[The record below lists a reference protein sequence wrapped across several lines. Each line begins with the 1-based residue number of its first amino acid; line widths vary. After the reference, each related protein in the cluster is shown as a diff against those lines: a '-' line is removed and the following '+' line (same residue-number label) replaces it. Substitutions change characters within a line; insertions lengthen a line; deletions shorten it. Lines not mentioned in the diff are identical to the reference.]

1 MSKQPVPRRFCL
13 AVVVLLLTSCALACG
28 QSLCANKCGHR
39 LETCSCHTTCESLFE
54 CCEGYRQFCL
64 QISPYSGTVMGGT
77 DFRILQVE
85 FPPLGKVYCRFNS
98 EIITTGYVDQEGK
111 GHCISPLLYE
121 TGWIPFEVSS
131 DGTTYNRSGSWLAVH
146 HSKVNSQFKSILEN
160 STKWQY
166 YGTPG
171 TGGSLTLKWNSSFI
185 MESSLN
191 VELWGYREKG
201 HPYSDNWIPEWK
213 YLYSLRKAV
222 PNNASFTF
230 FPQPAKVSSDF
241 EVGVLRLS
249 PSKAEDGERDVTAIW
264 SPVHA
269 LAWHLEEIFRKNS
282 AAWAQEKCNSWH
294 KAEEKLPNFLSEI
307 IDCPCTL
314 AQARADTGRF
324 HTDYGCDI
332 EKGSVCTYHPGAVH
346 CVRAIQASPKYAAG
360 QQCCYDASGAQVLTA
375 DSIGGSTPDRG
386 HDWGSPPF
394 KKPPRIP
401 GVSHWLYDV
410 ISFYYCC
417 LWSNNCHLYF
427 LHRPSSD
434 CRTYKPPRV
443 GTVFGDPHF
452 VTFDGSNFTFNGK
465 GEYYLLQATHKNL
478 TIQGRTQTLFD
489 ANATRLSS
497 VVMQEAGSDIIEVRT
512 SGYLEVLLNQEVLS
526 FSEQNWMDLKGVFL
540 YSSSLNNVSV
550 MFPSGAGVEV
560 RETGGLMTVNILL
573 SVDFENQTSGLLGT
587 MNGNSSD
594 DFVYPN
600 GSNAELHSPKDYFN
614 FGANWAIT
622 NESSLFTYDTE
633 DLQKNYLF
641 AEKHDMAFIPVF
653 TVDDSQEDP
662 IYEEMLKLCGL
673 NLFCKY
679 DTLVSRNFTVGNIS
693 KIALENYLSLTQD
706 LEPVLSCGW
715 IGAPTNGNK
724 QGTTYL
730 SGATVNFTC
739 KSGYML
745 TGPTERTC
753 QPNGM
758 WSGSR
763 TDCVSDNT
771 LGIVLGSVFAS
782 LTLIVMAVFII
793 YHNKK
798 QKRRSRKDSDK
809 NGL

>member
-1 MSKQPVPRRFCL
+1 MSKQPVPGRFCL
-13 AVVVLLLTSCALACG
+13 AVVVLLLTSCAL
-28 QSLCANKCGHR
+28 
-39 LETCSCHTTCESLFE
+39 
-54 CCEGYRQFCL
+54 
-64 QISPYSGTVMGGT
+64 
-77 DFRILQVE
+77 
-85 FPPLGKVYCRFNS
+85 
-98 EIITTGYVDQEGK
+98 
-111 GHCISPLLYE
+111 
-121 TGWIPFEVSS
+121 
-131 DGTTYNRSGSWLAVH
+131 VH

-213 YLYSLRKAV
+213 YLYSLGKDV

-230 FPQPAKVSSDF
+230 FPQPARVSSEF

-249 PSKAEDGERDVTAIW
+249 PRNAEEGERDVTAIW

-282 AAWAQEKCNSWH
+282 AAWAQEKCNRWH
-294 KAEEKLPNFLSEI
+294 KAEEKLPNFRSEI

-314 AQARADTGRF
+314 AQARAD
-324 HTDYGCDI
+324 TDYGCDI

-394 KKPPRIP
+394 KKPPRVP

-465 GEYYLLQATHKNL
+465 GEYYLLQAPHKNL
-478 TIQGRTQTLFD
+478 TIQGRTQTLLD

-497 VVMQEAGSDIIEVRT
+497 VAMQEAGSDIIEVRT
-512 SGYLEVLLNQEVLS
+512 VEKSGYLEVLLNQEVLS

-540 YSSSLNNVSV
+540 YSSSPNNVSV

-560 RETGGLMTVNILL
+560 RETAGLMTVNILL

-594 DFVYPN
+594 DFVYQN
-600 GSNAELHSPKDYFN
+600 GSNAELYSPKDYFN
-614 FGANWAIT
+614 FGANWVIT

-653 TVDDSQEDP
+653 TVDDSQQDP

-693 KIALENYLSLTQD
+693 KIALENYLSLTQN

-745 TGPTERTC
+745 IGSTERTC
-753 QPNGM
+753 QPNGL

-771 LGIVLGSVFAS
+771 LGIALGSVFAS

-798 QKRRSRKDSDK
+798 KKSHISRQCITTALDSILLDQKPTGLRKVRSYIVNIYILCQILKQTM
-809 NGL
+809 NGTASSA